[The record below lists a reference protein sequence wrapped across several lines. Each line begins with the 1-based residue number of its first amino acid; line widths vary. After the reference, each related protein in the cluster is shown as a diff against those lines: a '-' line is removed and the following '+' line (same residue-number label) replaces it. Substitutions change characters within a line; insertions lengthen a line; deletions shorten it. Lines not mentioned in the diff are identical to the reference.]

1 MNRGAWRATVHRS
14 QRALCDLAHTPIYQR
29 ETESGGALVTLPGS
43 HSSKV
48 IANVSDGKTQFSLL
62 LIYFMYSSC
71 ICCIC

>member
-1 MNRGAWRATVHRS
+1 MDRGAWRATVRGS
-14 QRALCDLAHTPIYQR
+14 QRALRDLAHTPIYQR
-29 ETESGGALVTLPGS
+29 GTESGGALVTLPGS

-48 IANVSDGKTQFSLL
+48 IADMSDAKTQFSLL